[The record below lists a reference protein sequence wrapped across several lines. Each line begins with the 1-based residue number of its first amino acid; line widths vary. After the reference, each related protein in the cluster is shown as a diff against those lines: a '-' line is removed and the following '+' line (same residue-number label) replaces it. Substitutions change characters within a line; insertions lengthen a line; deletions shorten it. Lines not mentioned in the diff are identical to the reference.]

1 LKPGFRWL
9 KNPVDAGKVSMNLL
23 QKIIE
28 IFFYVMF
35 LIEIFEKNCKLKM
48 VFACMVKNYSVQIFK
63 NFLKNGG
70 LLRAS
75 KVPFFS
81 NKSAYFFLYLRNFL
95 KKMVK
100 YFLPRNHLNKHTC
113 EVIFNTQKF

>member
-1 LKPGFRWL
+1 MLAKYQ
-9 KNPVDAGKVSMNLL
+9 MNLL

-28 IFFYVMF
+28 IFFDVQF

-48 VFACMVKNYSVQIFK
+48 VFACMVKNYPVQIFK

-75 KVPFFS
+75 KVPFFL
-81 NKSAYFFLYLRNFL
+81 NKSAYFFLFF
-95 KKMVK
+95 KGT
-100 YFLPRNHLNKHTC
+100 F
-113 EVIFNTQKF
+113 